1 MSLVRKA
8 QIGLICLRFLNLKNP
23 GNIRYWGIKPDSWLY
38 KTSIFKRN
46 YRGKALPTHRII
58 NMPALS
64 PTMSH
69 GTIGE
74 WKKKVGESISPG
86 EILVDIETDK
96 AQVDFEFQEE
106 GYIAKILLE
115 SGTKDVEVGF
125 PIAVLVEEESDVPA
139 FSDFTIDDVKT
150 KEKPVSKKSEV
161 FKEEKLR
168 SESLKKV
175 EQVSSFTEEKSSDR
189 IFASPIARLLATEK
203 GIPLEKIKGTGP
215 GGRIIK
221 FDVDNFKLESVSSI
235 QPAAT
240 HQALYTDI
248 PLSNIRK
255 TIASRLTESTQNT
268 PHFYITISIVM
279 DKVLKLREALNNNA
293 DGQYKISINDI
304 IVKASAVALQKVP
317 EVNSGWF
324 GDFIRQYHSV
334 DISIAVATPTG
345 LITPIVK
352 NVQNK
357 GLLIINNE
365 IKELG
370 NKAREGKLKPEEY
383 QGGTFTISN
392 MGMYGIEQFTSIINP
407 PQSSILAVGSIENF
421 LVEDPGSEK
430 QFKIEKRMKITL
442 SSDHR
447 VIDGAVAAKWVT
459 MLKSILENPLDLL
472 L

>member
-1 MSLVRKA
+1 M
-8 QIGLICLRFLNLKNP
+8 
-23 GNIRYWGIKPDSWLY
+23 
-38 KTSIFKRN
+38 
-46 YRGKALPTHRII
+46 
-58 NMPALS
+58 
-64 PTMSH
+64 
-69 GTIGE
+69 
-74 WKKKVGESISPG
+74 
-86 EILVDIETDK
+86 
-96 AQVDFEFQEE
+96 
-106 GYIAKILLE
+106 
-115 SGTKDVEVGF
+115 
-125 PIAVLVEEESDVPA
+125 VEEESDVAA
-139 FSDFTIDDVKT
+139 FSDFTVDHIKKEVP
-150 KEKPVSKKSEV
+150 KEKKVQSETP
-161 FKEEKLR
+161 
-168 SESLKKV
+168 KKV
-175 EQVSSFTEEKSSDR
+175 EQVSSFAEEKPSDR
-189 IFASPIARLLATEK
+189 IFASPIARVLAAKK
-203 GIPLEKIKGTGP
+203 GIPLEKLKGTGP

-221 FDVDNFKLESVSSI
+221 SDVYNFKLEPVSTV
-235 QPAAT
+235 QPVAT
-240 HQALYTDI
+240 HPAFYTDI

-255 TIASRLTESTQNT
+255 TIASRLTESTQST

-279 DKVLKLREALNNNA
+279 DKVIKLREALNNRA

-352 NVQNK
+352 DVQNK
-357 GLLIINNE
+357 GLFVINNE

-370 NKAREGKLKPEEY
+370 NRAREGKLKPEEY

-407 PQSSILAVGSIENF
+407 PQSSILAVGSIESF
-421 LVEDPGSEK
+421 LVDDPGSEK
-430 QFKIEKRMKITL
+430 QFKTEKRMKVTL

-459 MLKSILENPLDLL
+459 TLKSILENPLDLL